1 MGLFIKVISQ
11 SRGKLCS
18 FMSLYFIGTY
28 LVNKYISLILML
40 FNFLIMSSTRLTLL
54 LCQSRGSI
62 SLPIRTPSCIV
73 LHLSTQVCVMYVLI
87 QTAAHIVVSITV
99 WKTRK
104 DSRHCTCMPSHMP
117 SWMVWRI
124 YALIKNDDAVSTV

>member
-1 MGLFIKVISQ
+1 MSLLACGSIHQGHKRFSGQ

-117 SWMVWRI
+117 S
-124 YALIKNDDAVSTV
+124 